1 MIESKPIPKLATSA
15 SQMALAKK
23 AEFDAG
29 FQLTINLL
37 ANETVEAM
45 GLDPALKWTIDFD
58 AGTAS
63 REVPE
68 AVPSPTDP
76 AGPPVALLADAPA
89 ETAP

>member
-1 MIESKPIPKLATSA
+1 MKETKPIPKLAKSA

-29 FQLTINLL
+29 FQATINQL

-58 AGTAS
+58 AGTAT
-63 REVPE
+63 REVPDAE
-68 AVPSPTDP
+68 GV
-76 AGPPVALLADAPA
+76 PPVEPA
-89 ETAP
+89 A